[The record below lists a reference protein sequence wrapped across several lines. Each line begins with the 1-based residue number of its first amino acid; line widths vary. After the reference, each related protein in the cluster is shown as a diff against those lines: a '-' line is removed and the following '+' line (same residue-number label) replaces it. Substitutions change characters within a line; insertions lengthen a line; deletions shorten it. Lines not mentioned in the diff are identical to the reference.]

1 MIIGDICSRE
11 VYFVK
16 RNEPLAEAVREMRN
30 RHVGAVVVAE
40 PAGDILRPIGIVT
53 DRDIVCGQI
62 ERRADLFCLA
72 VGDVMTPDPLTIS
85 ESADVAG
92 AVETLC
98 SRGVRRAPVVA
109 DTGDLVGMVTL
120 DDLLP
125 AVAEELGAL
134 ADLIGNQAKRE
145 TKKLR

>member
-1 MIIGDICSRE
+1 MTIGDICSRE
-11 VYFVK
+11 IYAV
-16 RNEPLAEAVREMRN
+16 RRDEPLAAAVREMRE

-40 PAGDILRPIGIVT
+40 PAGELLRPIGIVT
-53 DRDIVCGQI
+53 DRDVVCGQVD
-62 ERRADLFCLA
+62 RRADLSCLA
-72 VGDVMTPDPLTIS
+72 VADVMTPDPLTIS
-85 ESADVAG
+85 ESAGVAE
-92 AVETLC
+92 AVESLC

-134 ADLIGNQAKRE
+134 ADLIGYQAKRE
-145 TKKLR
+145 LKG